1 MKGLV
6 TFAFTT
12 LLLAGP
18 ATPAEAQ
25 EPWRTLLYDDASQA
39 DSTQGHDRV
48 FASGSSMDLEGSYDR
63 FRLFTGCQPVH
74 LVVDFLADDDNTPD
88 LDLAEDDI
96 GRAVRSRLR
105 SARIYNPDQNTPV
118 PQLRVRA
125 GVFRNA
131 FSIGLS
137 LLIYVRRDGLG
148 AWAVPTW
155 RTTGF
160 GTHGGDGSYVLSRI
174 SRYTD
179 EFIDE
184 YLRVNGEACDRW
196 DALYEKYGSR
206 SSGQERR

>member
-1 MKGLV
+1 MNRPV
-6 TFAFTT
+6 TFAFAT

-18 ATPAEAQ
+18 ATPAGAQ
-25 EPWRTLLYDDASQA
+25 EPWRTLLDDDASQA
-39 DSTQGHDRV
+39 DSTQGQ

-74 LVVDFLADDDNTPD
+74 LVVDFQADDDNAPD

-105 SARIYNPDQNTPV
+105 SARIYNPDSNTPV
-118 PQLRVRA
+118 PQLRVWA

-137 LLIYVRRDGLG
+137 LEVYVRRDGLG

-179 EFIDE
+179 EFINE
-184 YLRVNGEACDRW
+184 YLRVNGEACDRR
-196 DALYEKYGSR
+196 DALHAKYGSP